1 MKICRGELR
10 FISLIERFSCHQ
22 RWLASRVSAKFHW
35 WPTSIVSALGLPLAD
50 SGGSWLARCLH
61 HSLVL
66 WLYIY
71 IYVCV
76 CIYMYTHIICV
87 CVYVYIYIA
96 AGDRKASCI
105 QISKVICGKQG
116 DLVIATEQFL
126 SNKFL
131 TDKFLLAM
139 CWCYRQFATS
149 KVTEL
154 QIYCLLL
161 SIPVYHQWMLMQWM
175 GCLRY
180 WEHKELLLQMVL
192 LVRVSVKWEVT

>member
-1 MKICRGELR
+1 M
-10 FISLIERFSCHQ
+10 
-22 RWLASRVSAKFHW
+22 SAPFLG
-35 WPTSIVSALGLPLAD
+35 IVA
-50 SGGSWLARCLH
+50 
-61 HSLVL
+61 
-66 WLYIY
+66 IY

-76 CIYMYTHIICV
+76 CIFMYTHIIYVCVYICV

-139 CWCYRQFATS
+139 C
-149 KVTEL
+149 
-154 QIYCLLL
+154 
-161 SIPVYHQWMLMQWM
+161 
-175 GCLRY
+175 
-180 WEHKELLLQMVL
+180 
-192 LVRVSVKWEVT
+192 

>member
-87 CVYVYIYIA
+87 CVCMYIYTYTILY
-96 AGDRKASCI
+96 SI
-105 QISKVICGKQG
+105 NYS
-116 DLVIATEQFL
+116 
-126 SNKFL
+126 
-131 TDKFLLAM
+131 
-139 CWCYRQFATS
+139 
-149 KVTEL
+149 
-154 QIYCLLL
+154 IYYSLLL
-161 SIPVYHQWMLMQWM
+161 YKQSQGPTWIFQCRLTSQNQWFMLSSYFTC
-175 GCLRY
+175 CLR
-180 WEHKELLLQMVL
+180 LLFIYKFS
-192 LVRVSVKWEVT
+192 RH

>member
-71 IYVCV
+71 MYVCV
-76 CIYMYTHIICV
+76 YLCIHTLYMCV
-87 CVYVYIYIA
+87 CVYMCVCICIYIYSSRRQKSIMYP
-96 AGDRKASCI
+96 D
-105 QISKVICGKQG
+105 KQG
-116 DLVIATEQFL
+116 HLWEARRL
-126 SNKFL
+126 SYS
-131 TDKFLLAM
+131 
-139 CWCYRQFATS
+139 YRAVSLKQVS
-149 KVTEL
+149 HRQVSSSYVL
-154 QIYCLLL
+154 
-161 SIPVYHQWMLMQWM
+161 ML
-175 GCLRY
+175 
-180 WEHKELLLQMVL
+180 
-192 LVRVSVKWEVT
+192 